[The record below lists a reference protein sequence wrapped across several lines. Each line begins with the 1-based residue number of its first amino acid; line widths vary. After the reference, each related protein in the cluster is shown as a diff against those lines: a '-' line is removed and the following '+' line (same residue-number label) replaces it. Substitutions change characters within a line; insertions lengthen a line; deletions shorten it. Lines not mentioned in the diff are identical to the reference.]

1 MNIAVVVIASILLVG
16 FAGLLAAAE
25 SALAVLSKN
34 DLIALAQSRRS
45 ARSLTAIAHDLRAHR
60 NVTTFVRIVSET
72 VVAVLITGS
81 LVASNL
87 PLWAALLIA
96 GLVMVG
102 VSFVLAGSSPRSV
115 GRAHPQG
122 VVSFVAPIVHIL
134 RVVLGPLAD
143 ILVSLGDRVT
153 PGRPGT
159 SSFTSEEQ
167 LLSMVDEAVRHE
179 ILEDEERE
187 LIHSI
192 FEWDDTV
199 VREVMVP
206 RVDMVT
212 CDASLTLRDAATLFT
227 ESGFSRLPVI
237 GDDVDDIRGV
247 LYLRDVARRSWNRAD
262 DLDTVVAG
270 SLVRPAYFMP
280 ESKKADDAL
289 KEMQSRAT
297 HVALVVDEYGG
308 IAGLV
313 TLEDLIEELVG
324 EISDEHDRGKPDVE
338 QLDNDVFRV
347 SSRLHVEDLGDLF
360 GIELE
365 DEDIDSVGGLMAK
378 ELGRIAVVG
387 DCVVVSGLVL
397 EAERS
402 DAPRGRVTRILAR
415 ADDDLKAAEHA
426 FLGEDESMI
435 ESEEDAGHN
444 PQEGH
449 NG

>member
-1 MNIAVVVIASILLVG
+1 MNIALTVVVSVVLVG
-16 FAGLLAAAE
+16 FAGLMAAAE
-25 SALAVLSKN
+25 AALGVLSKN
-34 DLIALAQSRRS
+34 DLLAEAQTRRA
-45 ARSLTAIAHDLRAHR
+45 ARSLTAIANDLRAHR
-60 NVTTFVRIVSET
+60 NITTFVRIVSET
-72 VVAVLITGS
+72 VVAVLVTGT

-96 GLVMVG
+96 AFIMVA

-122 VVSFVAPIVHIL
+122 IMAATAPVVHIF

-143 ILVSLGDRVT
+143 VLVTLGDKVT

-159 SSFTSEEQ
+159 SAFTSEEQ
-167 LLSMVDEAVRHE
+167 LLSMVDEAVRHDV
-179 ILEDEERE
+179 LEDEERE

-212 CDASLTLRDAATLFT
+212 CESTSTLREVTTLFN
-227 ESGFSRLPVI
+227 ESGFSRLPVT
-237 GDDVDDIRGV
+237 GDDTDDIRGV
-247 LYLRDVARRSWNRAD
+247 LYLRDVARRTWKRPE
-262 DLDTVVAG
+262 DLDDVTAG
-270 SLVRPAYFMP
+270 ALVRPANFMP
-280 ESKKADDAL
+280 ESKKADAAL
-289 KEMQSRAT
+289 KEMQARAT

-324 EISDEHDRGKPDVE
+324 DISDEHDRGKPEVE
-338 QLDNDVFRV
+338 DLGDGRFRV

-365 DEDIDSVGGLMAK
+365 DDDIDSVGGLMAK

-387 DCVVVSGLVL
+387 DRVEVSGLVL

-402 DAPRGRVTRILAR
+402 DAPRGRVTRILAS
-415 ADDDLKAAEHA
+415 ADDELRGATEA
-426 FLGEDESMI
+426 FADSPEES
-435 ESEEDAGHN
+435 D
-444 PQEGH
+444 

>member
-1 MNIAVVVIASILLVG
+1 VNVTLAIIVSVLLVG

-25 SALAVLSKN
+25 SGLSVLSKN
-34 DLIALAQSRRS
+34 DLISLAQSRRT
-45 ARSLTAIAHDLRAHR
+45 ARSLSAIAKDLRAHR

-72 VVAVLITGS
+72 IVAVLVTGS
-81 LVASNL
+81 LVASAL

-96 GLVMVG
+96 AFIMVG

-134 RVVLGPLAD
+134 RVFLGPLAD
-143 ILVSLGDRVT
+143 LLVTLGDRVT

-159 SSFTSEEQ
+159 STFTSEEQ

-179 ILEDEERE
+179 VLEDEERE
-187 LIHSI
+187 PIHSI
-192 FEWDDTV
+192 FEWDDTI

-206 RVDMVT
+206 RIDMVT
-212 CDASLTLRDAATLFT
+212 VDSDVTLREAANVML
-227 ESGFSRLPVI
+227 ESGFSRIPVI
-237 GDDVDDIRGV
+237 GSDTDDIRGV
-247 LYLRDVARRSWNRAD
+247 LYLRDIARRSLARDGNLD
-262 DLDTVVAG
+262 DVLAESAARTA
-270 SLVRPAYFMP
+270 LFIP
-280 ESKKADDAL
+280 ESKKADAAL
-289 KEMQSRAT
+289 KHMQALAT

-338 QLDNDVFRV
+338 ELSDGKYRI
-347 SSRLHVEDLGDLF
+347 SSRLHVEDFGDLF

-365 DEDIDSVGGLMAK
+365 DEDVDSVGGLMAK
-378 ELGRIAVVG
+378 ELGRIAAVG
-387 DCVVVSGLVL
+387 DRVSVSGLVL
-397 EAERS
+397 EADRS
-402 DAPRGRVTRILAR
+402 DAPRGRVTRILAW
-415 ADDDLKAAEHA
+415 ADEDLKAAEDA
-426 FLGEDESMI
+426 FLSEESSIIGEDDADMK
-435 ESEEDAGHN
+435 ED
-444 PQEGH
+444 P

>member
-1 MNIAVVVIASILLVG
+1 VNIALVVIIGLLLVG
-16 FAGLLAAAE
+16 FAGLLAATEA
-25 SALAVLSKN
+25 ALAVFSKN
-34 DLIALAQSRRS
+34 DLLSLAQNSRT
-45 ARSLTAIAHDLRAHR
+45 ARSLAAIANDLRAHR

-72 VVAVLITGS
+72 VVAVLVTGS

-87 PLWAALLIA
+87 QLWVALLVA
-96 GLVMVG
+96 AFVMVG

-115 GRAHPQG
+115 GRAHPHG
-122 VVSFVAPIVHIL
+122 VVAFAAPIVHIL

-143 ILVSLGDRVT
+143 VLVTLGDRVT

-167 LLSMVDEAVRHE
+167 LLSMVDEAVRHDV
-179 ILEDEERE
+179 LEDEERE

-212 CDASLTLRDAATLFT
+212 CESSLTLREAAALFT

-247 LYLRDVARRSWNRAD
+247 LYLRDVARRSWNRAE
-262 DLDTVVAG
+262 DLDTVTAG
-270 SLVRPAYFMP
+270 QVIRPANFMP
-280 ESKKADDAL
+280 ESKKADAAL
-289 KEMQSRAT
+289 KEMQARAT
-297 HVALVVDEYGG
+297 HLALVVDEYGG

-338 QLDNDVFRV
+338 ALAGDKFRV
-347 SSRLHVEDLGDLF
+347 SSRLHIEDLGDLF
-360 GIELE
+360 GIDLE

-387 DCVVVSGLVL
+387 DRVVVSGLVL
-397 EAERS
+397 EADRS
-402 DAPRGRVTRILAR
+402 DAPRGRVTRILAW
-415 ADDDLKAAEHA
+415 ADEDLKAAEKA
-426 FLGEDESMI
+426 FLGEEESILDFDDETEKEVTDGQS
-435 ESEEDAGHN
+435 A
-444 PQEGH
+444 
-449 NG
+449 

>member
-1 MNIAVVVIASILLVG
+1 VNVTLAIIVSVLLVG

-25 SALAVLSKN
+25 AGLGVLSKN
-34 DLIALAQSRRS
+34 DLLALAQTRRT
-45 ARSLTAIAHDLRAHR
+45 ARSLTAIANDLRAHR

-72 VVAVLITGS
+72 TVAVLVTGT
-81 LVASNL
+81 LVASAL

-96 GLVMVG
+96 AFIMVG

-143 ILVSLGDRVT
+143 VLVSLGDRVT

-167 LLSMVDEAVRHE
+167 LLSMVDEAVRHD

-206 RVDMVT
+206 RIDMVT
-212 CDASLTLRDAATLFT
+212 VESSASLREAANVML
-227 ESGFSRLPVI
+227 ESGFSRIPVI
-237 GDDVDDIRGV
+237 GSDTDDIRGV
-247 LYLRDVARRSWNRAD
+247 LYLRDIARRSLTRDESLD
-262 DLDTVVAG
+262 DVVAD
-270 SLVRPAYFMP
+270 SVARTAVFIP

-289 KEMQSRAT
+289 KQMQALAT

-338 QLDNDVFRV
+338 GLGDGVFRV

-387 DCVVVSGLVL
+387 DKVSVSGLVL
-397 EAERS
+397 EADRS

-415 ADDDLKAAEHA
+415 ADEDLKAAEEA
-426 FLGEDESMI
+426 FLGEESTIIDE
-435 ESEEDAGHN
+435 EEVN
-444 PQEGH
+444 

>member
-1 MNIAVVVIASILLVG
+1 MNIALVVIIGLLLVG
-16 FAGLLAAAE
+16 FAGLLAATEA
-25 SALAVLSKN
+25 ALAVLSKN
-34 DLIALAQSRRS
+34 DLLSLAQNSRTS
-45 ARSLTAIAHDLRAHR
+45 RSLKAIANDLRAHR

-72 VVAVLITGS
+72 VVAVLVTGS
-81 LVASNL
+81 LVASTL
-87 PLWAALLIA
+87 QLWLALLIA
-96 GLVMVG
+96 AFIMVG

-122 VVSFVAPIVHIL
+122 VVSFAAPIVHIL

-143 ILVSLGDRVT
+143 VLVTLGDRVT

-167 LLSMVDEAVRHE
+167 LLSMVDEAVRHDV
-179 ILEDEERE
+179 LEDEERE

-212 CDASLTLRDAATLFT
+212 CESTLTLREAAALFT

-247 LYLRDVARRSWNRAD
+247 LYLRDVARRSWNRSE
-262 DLDTVVAG
+262 DLDAVTAASV
-270 SLVRPAYFMP
+270 VRPANFMP
-280 ESKKADDAL
+280 ESKKADAAL
-289 KEMQSRAT
+289 KEMQARST

-338 QLDNDVFRV
+338 ALEGEKFRV

-360 GIELE
+360 GIDLE

-387 DCVVVSGLVL
+387 DRVVVSGLVL
-397 EAERS
+397 EADRS
-402 DAPRGRVTRILAR
+402 DAPRGRVTRILAW
-415 ADDDLKAAEHA
+415 ADEDLKAAERA
-426 FLGEDESMI
+426 FLGEEESILDSDDES
-435 ESEEDAGHN
+435 EREDTDGASA
-444 PQEGH
+444 
-449 NG
+449 

>member
-1 MNIAVVVIASILLVG
+1 MNIALTVVVSVVLVG
-16 FAGLLAAAE
+16 FAGLMAAAE
-25 SALAVLSKN
+25 AALGVLSKN
-34 DLIALAQSRRS
+34 DLLAEAQTRRA
-45 ARSLTAIAHDLRAHR
+45 ARSLTAIANDLRAHR
-60 NVTTFVRIVSET
+60 NITTFVRIVSET
-72 VVAVLITGS
+72 VVAVLVTGT

-96 GLVMVG
+96 AFIMVA

-122 VVSFVAPIVHIL
+122 IMAATAPVVHIF

-143 ILVSLGDRVT
+143 VLVTLGDKVT

-159 SSFTSEEQ
+159 SAFTSEEQ
-167 LLSMVDEAVRHE
+167 LLSMVDEAVRHDV
-179 ILEDEERE
+179 LEDEERE

-212 CDASLTLRDAATLFT
+212 CESTSTLREVTTLFN
-227 ESGFSRLPVI
+227 ESGFSRLPVT
-237 GDDVDDIRGV
+237 GDDTDDIRGV
-247 LYLRDVARRSWNRAD
+247 LYLRDVARRTWKRPE
-262 DLDTVVAG
+262 DLDDVTAG
-270 SLVRPAYFMP
+270 ALVRPANFMP
-280 ESKKADDAL
+280 ESKKADAAL
-289 KEMQSRAT
+289 KEMQARAT

-324 EISDEHDRGKPDVE
+324 DISDEHDRGKPEVE
-338 QLDNDVFRV
+338 DLGDGRFRV

-365 DEDIDSVGGLMAK
+365 DDDIDSVGGLMAK

-387 DCVVVSGLVL
+387 DRVEVSGLVL

-402 DAPRGRVTRILAR
+402 DAPHGRVTRILAI
-415 ADDDLKAAEHA
+415 ADDELRGATEA
-426 FLGEDESMI
+426 FADSPEES
-435 ESEEDAGHN
+435 D
-444 PQEGH
+444 

>member
-1 MNIAVVVIASILLVG
+1 MNVALTVVVSVALVG
-16 FAGLLAAAE
+16 FAGLMAAAE
-25 SALAVLSKN
+25 AALGVLSKN
-34 DLIALAQSRRS
+34 DLLTEAQSRRS
-45 ARSLTAIAHDLRAHR
+45 ARSLTAIANDLRAHR

-72 VVAVLITGS
+72 VVAVLVTGT

-87 PLWAALLIA
+87 QLWAALLIA
-96 GLVMVG
+96 AFIMVA

-122 VVSFVAPIVHIL
+122 IMAACAPIVHIL

-143 ILVSLGDRVT
+143 LLVTLGDRVT

-159 SSFTSEEQ
+159 AAFTSEEQ
-167 LLSMVDEAVRHE
+167 LLSMVDEAVRHDV
-179 ILEDEERE
+179 LEDEERE

-212 CDASLTLRDAATLFT
+212 CESSATLREATTLFN
-227 ESGFSRLPVI
+227 ESGFSRLPVT
-237 GDDVDDIRGV
+237 GEDTDDVRGV
-247 LYLRDVARRSWNRAD
+247 LYLRDVARRTWKRPE
-262 DLDTVVAG
+262 DLDDVTAS
-270 SLVRPAYFMP
+270 SLVRPANFMP
-280 ESKKADDAL
+280 ESKKADAAL
-289 KEMQSRAT
+289 KEMQARAT

-324 EISDEHDRGKPDVE
+324 EISDEHDRGKPEVE
-338 QLDNDVFRV
+338 DLGAGRFRV

-365 DEDIDSVGGLMAK
+365 DDDIDSVGGLMAK

-387 DCVVVSGLVL
+387 DRVEVSGLVL

-402 DAPRGRVTRILAR
+402 DAPRGRVTRIVAY
-415 ADDDLKAAEHA
+415 ADDELRGATEA
-426 FLGEDESMI
+426 FADSNEES
-435 ESEEDAGHN
+435 D
-444 PQEGH
+444 

>member
-1 MNIAVVVIASILLVG
+1 MNIALVVVIGLVLVG
-16 FAGLLAAAE
+16 FAGLLAATEA
-25 SALAVLSKN
+25 ALAVLSKN
-34 DLIALAQSRRS
+34 DLIALSQAARSRRS
-45 ARSLTAIAHDLRAHR
+45 LIAIANDLRAHR
-60 NVTTFVRIVSET
+60 NVTTFVRIVSES
-72 VVAVLITGS
+72 VVAVLVTGS

-87 PLWAALLIA
+87 ALWLALIIAAFI
-96 GLVMVG
+96 MVG

-122 VVSFVAPIVHIL
+122 VVSFAAPIVHIL

-143 ILVSLGDRVT
+143 VLVSLGDRVT

-159 SSFTSEEQ
+159 SNFTSEEQ
-167 LLSMVDEAVRHE
+167 LLSMVDEAVRNDV
-179 ILEDEERE
+179 LEDEERE

-212 CDASLTLRDAATLFT
+212 CEGSLTLREAAALFT

-237 GDDVDDIRGV
+237 GDDVDDVRGV
-247 LYLRDVARRSWNRAD
+247 LYLRDVARKSWNRSE
-262 DLDTVVAG
+262 DLDTVLAVN
-270 SLVRPAYFMP
+270 LVRPAYFMP
-280 ESKKADDAL
+280 ESKKADAAL
-289 KEMQSRAT
+289 KEMQARAT

-324 EISDEHDRGKPDVE
+324 DISDEHDRGKPDVE
-338 QLDNDVFRV
+338 ELGGGRFRV

-387 DCVVVSGLVL
+387 DRVVVSGLVL
-397 EAERS
+397 EADRS
-402 DAPRGRVTRILAR
+402 DAPRGRVTRIVAS
-415 ADDDLKAAEHA
+415 ADDDLKAAEEA
-426 FLGEDESMI
+426 FLGEESTILDVENDELR
-435 ESEEDAGHN
+435 EDNDG
-444 PQEGH
+444 
-449 NG
+449 

>member
-1 MNIAVVVIASILLVG
+1 MNIALVVIIGILLVG
-16 FAGLLAAAE
+16 FAGLLAATEA
-25 SALAVLSKN
+25 ALAVLSKN
-34 DLIALAQSRRS
+34 DLLSLSQTSRT
-45 ARSLTAIAHDLRAHR
+45 ARSLTAIANDLRAHR

-72 VVAVLITGS
+72 VVAVLVTGS
-81 LVASNL
+81 LVASAL

-96 GLVMVG
+96 AFIMVA

-122 VVSFVAPIVHIL
+122 VVAFAAPIVHIL

-143 ILVSLGDRVT
+143 VLVTLGDRVT

-167 LLSMVDEAVRHE
+167 LLSMVDEAVRHDV
-179 ILEDEERE
+179 LEDEERE

-212 CDASLTLRDAATLFT
+212 CESTLTLRQAAALFT

-247 LYLRDVARRSWNRAD
+247 LYLRDVARRSWNRAE
-262 DLDTVVAG
+262 DLDSLTAANVA
-270 SLVRPAYFMP
+270 RPANFMP
-280 ESKKADDAL
+280 ESKKADAAL
-289 KEMQSRAT
+289 KEMQARAT

-338 QLDNDVFRV
+338 ALDGDRFRV

-360 GIELE
+360 GIDLE

-387 DCVVVSGLVL
+387 DRVVVSGLVL
-397 EAERS
+397 EADRS
-402 DAPRGRVTRILAR
+402 DAPRGRVTRILAW
-415 ADDDLKAAEHA
+415 ADEDLKAAEQA
-426 FLGEDESMI
+426 FLGEEHSIIDEQ
-435 ESEEDAGHN
+435 EEAADGQSA
-444 PQEGH
+444 
-449 NG
+449 

>member
-1 MNIAVVVIASILLVG
+1 VNITLAIIVSVLLVG

-25 SALAVLSKN
+25 SGLSVLSKN
-34 DLIALAQSRRS
+34 DLLSLAQSRRT
-45 ARSLTAIAHDLRAHR
+45 ARSLTAIANDLRAHR

-72 VVAVLITGS
+72 TVAVLVTGS
-81 LVASNL
+81 LVASSL

-96 GLVMVG
+96 AFIMVG
-102 VSFVLAGSSPRSV
+102 VSFVLAGASPRSV

-143 ILVSLGDRVT
+143 LLVTLGDRVT

-159 SSFTSEEQ
+159 STFTSEEQ
-167 LLSMVDEAVRHE
+167 LLSMVDEAVRHDV
-179 ILEDEERE
+179 LEDEERE

-206 RVDMVT
+206 RIDMVT
-212 CDASLTLRDAATLFT
+212 VDSDVTLREAANVML
-227 ESGFSRLPVI
+227 ESGFSRIPVI
-237 GDDVDDIRGV
+237 GSDTDDIRGV
-247 LYLRDVARRSWNRAD
+247 LYLRDIARRSLAREGNLD
-262 DLDTVVAG
+262 DVLAESASRTAV
-270 SLVRPAYFMP
+270 FIP
-280 ESKKADDAL
+280 ESKKADAAL
-289 KEMQSRAT
+289 KHMQALAT

-338 QLDNDVFRV
+338 DLSEGKYRV
-347 SSRLHVEDLGDLF
+347 SSRLHVEDFGDLF

-365 DEDIDSVGGLMAK
+365 DEDVDSVGGLMAK

-387 DCVVVSGLVL
+387 DRVNVSGLVL
-397 EAERS
+397 EADRS
-402 DAPRGRVTRILAR
+402 DAPRGRVTRILAW
-415 ADDDLKAAEHA
+415 ADEDLKAAEDA
-426 FLGEDESMI
+426 FLGEESTI
-435 ESEEDAGHN
+435 IGDEDADMR
-444 PQEGH
+444 EES